1 MCTVEK
7 SFSLFKMPPNIQ
19 YMGRD
24 RVSLLRSI
32 WNLYPID
39 FSARV
44 VRTTH
49 LRVAV
54 ADVGG
59 RVDAVEVLVPPVVVD
74 VLLAGAGDV
83 HAGAGGIGAHRRAAA
98 DPVSKRGEGHY
109 AIIQFP
115 IIVWEK

>member
-1 MCTVEK
+1 MFQVALFSGHTV
-7 SFSLFKMPPNIQ
+7 
-19 YMGRD
+19 
-24 RVSLLRSI
+24 
-32 WNLYPID
+32 YPID
-39 FSARV
+39 FST
-44 VRTTH
+44 RTVLYTH

-98 DPVSKRGEGHY
+98 DPVSKRGEGRALCDHSISHY
-109 AIIQFP
+109 CSGEIRTQ
-115 IIVWEK
+115 ELRDCN

>member
-1 MCTVEK
+1 
-7 SFSLFKMPPNIQ
+7 MPIP
-19 YMGRD
+19 YRFF
-24 RVSLLRSI
+24 RS
-32 WNLYPID
+32 YC
-39 FSARV
+39 
-44 VRTTH
+44 TTH